1 MMDVNKFKETGYIL
15 ISNYLSDIIVEDCKD
30 ICLSIRNTNENKV
43 ISVASFLS
51 SDLFKYYTSDFM
63 YDIATQLLET
73 DVIHLFNDQI
83 VVKLPKENFK
93 FEIHSDNAYGP
104 HNDLA
109 LKGEFKTITCAWILD
124 DFTKENGPVSILNKQ
139 TNDWDTPL
147 PKKGDMIIWDGDTL
161 HHSSINNSNK
171 ERAVWLCVYST
182 HDLTSFKPYNSDF
195 FKNKNFYSDR
205 FVKGK
210 MRPFTSTYKNKYTAQ
225 QTDGVWE
232 LFEQF
237 LLKEKFEKVFEIG
250 TALGGLT
257 QFINDFSK
265 ENGIDTEIVSIDVK
279 PINQKLIEDGIQ
291 NFQMNALVVKNISK
305 LESFLKTDKK
315 LLILCDG
322 NEKPTEFNLYS
333 KYIKVGDFIMA
344 HDYAV
349 SYDYFESN
357 IKHKKWDWCQITE
370 GDIIDVC
377 SKLNLIDYTDL
388 DFNKEMWVCKTK
400 KENTKKTL
408 L

>member
-1 MMDVNKFKETGYIL
+1 MVDIKKFKSCGYIL
-15 ISNYLSDIIVEDCKD
+15 IPNCISNNIIDDCKD
-30 ICLSIRNTNENKV
+30 ICLSIRNSNQNK
-43 ISVASFLS
+43 IIAVASFLS
-51 SDLFKYYTSDFM
+51 SKLFTYYTSDFM

-73 DVIHLFNDQI
+73 DIIHLFNDQI
-83 VVKLPKENFK
+83 VVKLPNENFK
-93 FEIHSDNAYGP
+93 FEKHSDNAYGP

-124 DFTKENGPVSILNKQ
+124 DFTEENGPVSILNKH
-139 TNDWDTPL
+139 TNEWDTPL
-147 PKKGDMIIWDGDTL
+147 PKKGDMVVWDGDTL
-161 HHSSINNSNK
+161 HHSSINKSNK

-182 HDLTSFKPYNSDF
+182 HDLTSFKPYNSEF

-205 FVKGK
+205 FIKGK
-210 MRPFTSTYKNKYTAQ
+210 MLPFTSTYKNKYIAQ
-225 QTDGVWE
+225 QTDGVWK

-237 LLKEKFEKVFEIG
+237 LLKEKFERIFEIG

-265 ENGIDTEIVSIDVK
+265 ENGITTEILSIDVK
-279 PINQKLIEDGIQ
+279 TPNQTLINDGIQ
-291 NFQMNALVVKNISK
+291 NLQMNALDVKNISK

-322 NEKPTEFNLYS
+322 NSKPMEFNLYS
-333 KYIKVGDFIMA
+333 KYIKAGDFIMA
-344 HDYAV
+344 HDYAI

-357 IKHKKWDWCQITE
+357 IKHKKWDWCQITK

-377 SKLNLIDYTDL
+377 SKLNLIDYMDL

-400 KENTKKTL
+400 KENSKKTL

>member
-1 MMDVNKFKETGYIL
+1 MIDVKKFKEQGYIL
-15 ISNYLSDIIVEDCKD
+15 IPNCISNTIIEDCKD
-30 ICLSIRNTNENKV
+30 ICLSIRNSNENKV

-51 SDLFKYYTSDFM
+51 PDLFKYYTSDFM
-63 YDIATQLLET
+63 YNIATQLLET

-83 VVKLPKENFK
+83 VIKLPNENFK

-109 LKGEFKTITCAWILD
+109 LKGVFKTITCAWILD
-124 DFTKENGPVSILNKQ
+124 DFTQENGPVSILNRQ
-139 TNDWDTPL
+139 TNEWDTPL
-147 PKKGDMIIWDGDTL
+147 PKKGDMIIWDGDVL
-161 HHSSINNSNK
+161 HQSSINKSNK

-182 HDLTSFKPYNSDF
+182 KDLTSIKPYNLEF

-210 MRPFTSTYKNKYTAQ
+210 MLPFTSTYKNKYTAQ

-232 LFEQF
+232 LFGEF
-237 LLKEKFEKVFEIG
+237 LLKEKFERIFEIG

-279 PINQKLIEDGIQ
+279 PINQNLIDNGIQ
-291 NFQMNALVVKNISK
+291 NFQMNALDLKSISK

-322 NEKPTEFNLYS
+322 NEKPTEFKLYS
-333 KYIKVGDFIMA
+333 KYVKVGDFIMA
-344 HDYAV
+344 HDYAIN
-349 SYDYFESN
+349 YDYFESN
-357 IKHKKWDWCQITE
+357 IKNKKWDWCQITE
-370 GDIIDVC
+370 GDIIDV
-377 SKLNLIDYTDL
+377 SNKFGLVDYIDLN
-388 DFNKEMWVCKTK
+388 FNEEMWVCRTK
-400 KENTKKTL
+400 KENNKKTL

>member
-1 MMDVNKFKETGYIL
+1 MIDVNKFKEQGYIVIPNCL
-15 ISNYLSDIIVEDCKD
+15 SNTIIEDCKN
-30 ICLSIRNTNENKV
+30 ICLSIRNSTEIKV
-43 ISVASFLS
+43 ISVASFVS
-51 SDLFKYYTSDFM
+51 SELFKYYTSDFM
-63 YDIATQLLET
+63 YDIATELLET
-73 DVIHLFNDQI
+73 DTIHLFNDQI
-83 VVKLPKENFK
+83 VVKLPNENFK

-124 DFTKENGPVSILNKQ
+124 DFTEENGPVSILNKQ
-139 TNDWDTPL
+139 TNEWDTPL
-147 PKKGDMIIWDGDTL
+147 PKKGDMVIWDGDTL
-161 HHSSINNSNK
+161 HHSSINKSNK

-182 HDLTSFKPYNSDF
+182 HDLTSFKPYNSEF

-210 MRPFTSTYKNKYTAQ
+210 MLPFTSTYKNKYTAQ

-237 LLKEKFEKVFEIG
+237 LLKEKFGRIFEIG

-265 ENGIDTEIVSIDVK
+265 ENGIDTEILSIDVK
-279 PINQKLIEDGIQ
+279 TPNQTLIDDGIQ
-291 NFQMNALVVKNISK
+291 NLQMNALDVKNISK

-322 NEKPTEFNLYS
+322 NSKPIEFNLYS

-349 SYDYFESN
+349 TYEYFENN

-370 GDIIDVC
+370 GDIVDIC
-377 SKLNLIDYTDL
+377 TKFNLTEYTDL
-388 DFNKEMWVCKTK
+388 DFIKEMWVCKTK

>member
-1 MMDVNKFKETGYIL
+1 MIDLQKFKEQGYIV
-15 ISNYLSDIIVEDCKD
+15 ISNSIPNDAVNDCKD
-30 ICLSIRNTNENKV
+30 ICMSIRNSTEIKV

-51 SDLFKYYTSDFM
+51 SRLFKYYTSDFM
-63 YDIATQLLET
+63 YDIATELLET
-73 DVIHLFNDQI
+73 DTIHLFNDQI
-83 VVKLPKENFK
+83 VVKLPNENFK

-104 HNDLA
+104 HNDLS

-124 DFTKENGPVSILNKQ
+124 DFTEENGPVSILNKE
-139 TNDWDTPL
+139 TNEWDTPL
-147 PKKGDMIIWDGDTL
+147 PKKGDMVIWDGDTL
-161 HHSSINNSNK
+161 HHSSINKSNK

-205 FVKGK
+205 FVKSK
-210 MRPFTSTYKNKYTAQ
+210 MLPFTSTYKNKYTAQ

-237 LLKEKFEKVFEIG
+237 LLKEKFERVFEIG

-265 ENGIDTEIVSIDVK
+265 ENGIDTEILSIDVK
-279 PINQKLIEDGIQ
+279 TPNQTLIDEGIQ
-291 NFQMNALVVKNISK
+291 NLQMNALDIKNISK
-305 LESFLKTDKK
+305 LGSFLKTDKK

-322 NEKPTEFNLYS
+322 NSKPIEFNLYS

-344 HDYAV
+344 HDYAIT
-349 SYDYFESN
+349 YEYFEDN

-370 GDIIDVC
+370 GDIVDIC
-377 SKLNLIDYTDL
+377 TKFNLTDYTNL
-388 DFNKEMWVCKTK
+388 DFSKEMWVCKTK
-400 KENTKKTL
+400 KDNSKKTL